1 MADTVD
7 TKFSLPQ
14 HDTATPTAA
23 AEPQVKQGA
32 LKANPKGRSLNQ
44 IYALPAPVRTC
55 PLPSFYPSNPLS
67 LFHVVYTWV
76 SQLVS
81 PPPAEPSV
89 VHVGTWSRETRSVHV
104 NDPKSIRA
112 LWEQGFFG
120 KGVYSRSEPNWL
132 KREQVRRGNRD
143 AHVAENFTVQRRE
156 ERKQMKWDRARR
168 EHEAIL
174 RTRMEEAWVAPVG
187 PAELLALPNS
197 QRDLQ
202 LSLRNGLAN
211 GGVVPNTSP
220 NDPVGAG
227 SGANG
232 IVLLGNSSIQPNGG
246 PLAEPG
252 VTSVPVVNGSRPR
265 TPSNGLGTSPPRAT
279 PPDSN
284 GTVHK
289 RRKSVRFSP
298 NVESTTFGLSDPPS
312 PSHGIPLNG
321 KVPDSGAMV
330 NGPSPLSNAESLSTA
345 RSLSEDSVSQTGS
358 HSTNE
363 IADIEHL
370 QLTLEETFYLVFA
383 LGVLTVV
390 DPTTGKPI
398 SAQDLFT
405 LFRQTSYFPSRTVD
419 LQPDD
424 PFLLH
429 YVVYHHFRSL
439 GWVVRPGIKFGVD
452 WMLYNRGPVFAH
464 AEFALV
470 VLPAYTADRWKSEGR
485 QPPRRSWHWLHS
497 INRVQATALKTPVLV
512 YVDVPPPC
520 EEALDATTMLKRY
533 KVREFIVKRWLSNR
547 NRG

>member
-1 MADTVD
+1 MADTINS
-7 TKFSLPQ
+7 KFNLPQ
-14 HDTATPTAA
+14 HDPACASASASPPNRP
-23 AEPQVKQGA
+23 EVKQGA
-32 LKANPKGRSLNQ
+32 PKAIPPKGRSLSQ
-44 IYALPAPVRTC
+44 TYALPTPIRTY

-81 PPPAEPSV
+81 PPPVEPSV
-89 VHVGTWSRETRSVHV
+89 VHVGTWSPETRSVHV
-104 NDPKSIRA
+104 HDPKSVRA

-132 KREQVRRGNRD
+132 RREQVRKGNHD

-174 RTRMEEAWVAPVG
+174 KTRMEEAWVAPVG

-197 QRDLQ
+197 QKDLQ
-202 LSLRNGLAN
+202 QLRLSNGFAN
-211 GGVVPNTSP
+211 GGVPSSLGHSP
-220 NDPVGAG
+220 V
-227 SGANG
+227 
-232 IVLLGNSSIQPNGG
+232 QPNGSG
-246 PLAEPG
+246 HNG
-252 VTSVPVVNGSRPR
+252 SGPVVENGSRPR
-265 TPSNGLGTSPPRAT
+265 TPSNGVMASPPKSSSTT
-279 PPDSN
+279 PPPSEPN
-284 GTVHK
+284 GTVLK

-312 PSHGIPLNG
+312 PGHGLQQLNG
-321 KVPDSGAMV
+321 KASSSNGAVPNGNSPLV
-330 NGPSPLSNAESLSTA
+330 NGKSLSSSTPSSSASEEDTA
-345 RSLSEDSVSQTGS
+345 SQTGS
-358 HSTNE
+358 EPSTTTNE
-363 IADIEHL
+363 IVDIEHL

-390 DPTTGKPI
+390 NPASGRAM
-398 SAQDLFT
+398 SAEDLFT
-405 LFRQTSYFPSRTVD
+405 LFRQTSYFPPRTVD

-452 WMLYNRGPVFAH
+452 WLLYNRGPVFAH
-464 AEFALV
+464 AEFALI
-470 VLPAYTADRWKSEGR
+470 VLPAYTADEWKAAGR

-497 INRVQATALKTPVLV
+497 INRVQATALKTLVLV
-512 YVDVPPPC
+512 YVDIPPPS
-520 EEALDATTMLKRY
+520 EGPLLDPAAMLQRY
-533 KVREFIVKRWLSNR
+533 HVREFIVKRWLSNR

>member
-1 MADTVD
+1 MADTINSS
-7 TKFSLPQ
+7 KSSLPQ
-14 HDTATPTAA
+14 HDHHAA
-23 AEPQVKQGA
+23 AATTRPEVKQGA
-32 LKANPKGRSLNQ
+32 PKATPKGRSLNQ
-44 IYALPAPVRTC
+44 TYALPTPIRTY

-76 SQLVS
+76 SQLLS
-81 PPPAEPSV
+81 PPPLEPSV

-104 NDPKSIRA
+104 HDPKSVRA

-132 KREQVRRGNRD
+132 KREQVRKGNRD

-174 RTRMEEAWVAPVG
+174 KTRMEEAWIAPVG

-197 QRDLQ
+197 QKDLQ
-202 LSLRNGLAN
+202 LRLLNGFAN
-211 GGVVPNTSP
+211 GGVAHDMSTPAHAAVAVAAAAASIDSSSAWNGR
-220 NDPVGAG
+220 PV
-227 SGANG
+227 
-232 IVLLGNSSIQPNGG
+232 
-246 PLAEPG
+246 E
-252 VTSVPVVNGSRPR
+252 NGSRPR
-265 TPSNGLGTSPPRAT
+265 TPSNGAVVSPQKST
-279 PPDSN
+279 PPPPSSESN
-284 GTVHK
+284 GTTQK

-312 PSHGIPLNG
+312 PSHGLQMNGKASLDDIILNG
-321 KVPDSGAMV
+321 NSSLA
-330 NGPSPLSNAESLSTA
+330 NGRSPSSTH
-345 RSLSEDSVSQTGS
+345 SSSEDTASQTGS
-358 HSTNE
+358 EPANE
-363 IADIEHL
+363 IVDIEHL

-390 DPTTGKPI
+390 DPATGRTM
-398 SAQDLFT
+398 SAEDLFT
-405 LFRQTSYFPSRTVD
+405 LFRQTSYFPPRTVD

-424 PFLLH
+424 SFLLH

-452 WMLYNRGPVFAH
+452 WLLYNRGPVFAH
-464 AEFALV
+464 AEFALI
-470 VLPAYTADRWKSEGR
+470 VLPAYTAEEWKAAGR

-497 INRVQATALKTPVLV
+497 INRVQATALKTLVLV
-512 YVDVPPPC
+512 YVDVPPPSK
-520 EEALDATTMLKRY
+520 ELLDIATMLQRY